1 MSSLSTDRSAIT
13 APWRI
18 GVDVGGTFTD
28 LVLVDANGALRV
40 GKVPSTPARS
50 HGGRP
55 RRHRSGG
62 RRTVAVERRACSAAA
77 AHFVHGST
85 VATNIVLERRGSPVG
100 MLVTR
105 GFRDS
110 LEIRRGIRKNAWDH
124 RTPFPPPLA
133 PRYLRLPVG
142 GRIDRRGEELE
153 PLCTDDIRA
162 AVRIFREENVSSIA
176 ICLFNS
182 FLDDRHEREAAALLE
197 QEYAEAWVTLSSAV
211 TPIMGEYERSST
223 AVLNAYVA
231 PSIVSYVAPARRGSG
246 GARTA
251 GALLRRP
258 EQRRRDDGRGR
269 SVAGRL
275 RSFCRAP
282 RRASARSGSTAAR
295 SPTRTSS
302 RWRSA
307 ARAAT

>member
-40 GKVPSTPARS
+40 GKVPSTPGDPTA
-50 HGGRP
+50 G
-55 RRHRSGG
+55 
-62 RRTVAVERRACSAAA
+62 VLDAIEAAA
-77 AHFVHGST
+77 GELSLSSAELLGGCSHFMHGST

-133 PRYLRLPVG
+133 PRYLRLP
-142 GRIDRRGEELE
+142 GRRTDRSPREELE

-182 FLDDRHEREAAALLE
+182 YLDDRHEREAAALLE
-197 QEYAEAWVTLSSAV
+197 QEYAEAWVTLK
-211 TPIMGEYERSST
+211 
-223 AVLNAYVA
+223 
-231 PSIVSYVAPARRGSG
+231 RGH
-246 GARTA
+246 A
-251 GALLRRP
+251 
-258 EQRRRDDGRGR
+258 DHGRI
-269 SVAGRL
+269 
-275 RSFCRAP
+275 
-282 RRASARSGSTAAR
+282 
-295 SPTRTSS
+295 
-302 RWRSA
+302 
-307 ARAAT
+307 